1 MNSVAVNKT
10 PRLASIDAL
19 RGLSMFLLVCVGPV
33 FAALSGNSPCS
44 AFFSEGWGTH
54 LAGWMHHCAWEGFV
68 LWDLLMPLFLFTAG
82 LSIPFQFA
90 KYRTSEGNPSYGRI
104 YLRIFRRVLLLW
116 ILGMIAQGNLLDL
129 KWEGLRLYS
138 NTLQTIAVGYLFAS
152 ILYLH
157 FPIKVQI
164 AVCIALLAAYWAAM
178 GFLSADGFGA
188 GSYARDTNLCEW
200 VDRTVLGRWRDG
212 VSFAEDGSWAF
223 SESYRYTWI
232 LSSLTFIATALTGV
246 FAGELVR
253 RNPTSRPENTSETSE
268 SETSGK
274 SDGKTVTL
282 SGHQVFARL
291 LILGGML
298 LVLGWCWA
306 RIPEGVFGYCPM
318 NKIIW
323 TPSMV
328 LWSSGWSTVLLAI
341 FYEIIDVL
349 HFRRGSLLLIVPGM
363 NSIAAYML
371 PVLVS
376 FQDIARRDLRGLEAF
391 TGAWFPVIA
400 ALGGVTILWLI
411 LYFMY
416 RTKTFLRV

>member
-1 MNSVAVNKT
+1 M
-10 PRLASIDAL
+10 L
-19 RGLSMFLLVCVGPV
+19 LLVCVGPV
-33 FAALSGNSPCS
+33 FAALRGNSPCS
-44 AFFSEGWGTH
+44 AFFAEGWGTH
-54 LAGWMHHCAWEGFV
+54 LADWMRHCAWEGFV

-90 KYRTSEGNPSYGRI
+90 KYRSSGGKPNYGRI

-116 ILGMIAQGNLLDL
+116 ILGMVAQGNLLDL

-157 FPIKVQI
+157 FPIRVQI
-164 AVCIALLAAYWAAM
+164 AACAALLAAYWAAM
-178 GFLSADGFGA
+178 GFLSVDGFGA

-200 VDRTVLGRWRDG
+200 VDRFVLGRWRDG
-212 VSFAEDGSWAF
+212 VSFAADGTWAF

-253 RNPTSRPENTSETSE
+253 RNPLSRPESTPEASDRKASDRKA
-268 SETSGK
+268 SGP
-274 SDGKTVTL
+274 TAVLT
-282 SGHQVFARL
+282 GHQVFVRL
-291 LILGGML
+291 LLLGGAL
-298 LVLGWCWA
+298 LVLGWGWSSV
-306 RIPEGVFGYCPM
+306 PEGIFGYCPM
-318 NKIIW
+318 IKTIW

-328 LWSSGWSTVLLAI
+328 LWSSGWSIVLLAV
-341 FYEIIDVL
+341 FYELIDVL
-349 HFRRGSLLLIVPGM
+349 HFRHGSLLLIVPGM

-371 PVLVS
+371 PVFVS
-376 FQDIARRDLRGLEAF
+376 FQEIARRDLRGLESF
-391 TGAWFPVIA
+391 TGAWFPVVV
-400 ALGGVTILWLI
+400 ALGGVTLLWFV
-411 LYFMY
+411 LYFLY